1 MDEIEILRQ
10 EKNEADGAKKSSM
23 AQAMRQVINTS
34 KARII
39 EADTATKIIIK
50 EAENFHQ
57 KIDSSIITNSDI
69 KNALD
74 GLRAPRP
81 RPHQQPNGAVDLSSE
96 ALAPVQKNTIKE
108 ADKISARIDVRYRKF
123 LDSFKPLTIQ
133 ATKAPGLGK
142 AIQYL
147 IEDYSALLTDQKEHI
162 KEALDFLRQ
171 VQNAENEYLKYFQT
185 SSPEEL
191 EAKKKF
197 QDSINT
203 LRLVLNLKKL
213 SDHRLIQ
220 FMDKGFLPKSSYQE
234 IHYYLNFQIY
244 EKWEE
249 RGV

>member
-1 MDEIEILRQ
+1 MDEVEILRQ
-10 EKNEADGAKKSSM
+10 EKREVEGPKKSSM

-34 KARII
+34 KTRII
-39 EADTATKIIIK
+39 EAETALKIRSS
-50 EAENFHQ
+50 ESDNLTH
-57 KIDSSIITNSDI
+57 KIADNKINSSDI

-81 RPHQQPNGAVDLSSE
+81 RLHQQPNGAVDLSGDTLSCI
-96 ALAPVQKNTIKE
+96 QKSTVKE
-108 ADKISARIDVRYRKF
+108 ADKISARIDIKYRKF
-123 LDSFKPLTIQ
+123 LESFRPLTIQ
-133 ATKAPGLGK
+133 ATKASGLGK

-147 IEDYSALLTDQKEHI
+147 IDDYSALLNDQKEHI

-171 VQNAENEYLKYFQT
+171 VQNAESEYLKYFQT

-213 SDHRLIQ
+213 SDHRLMQ
-220 FMDKGFLPKSSYQE
+220 FMDKRLLPRPSYQE
-234 IHYYLNFQIY
+234 IHYYLNFQVY

-249 RGV
+249 RGL